1 MEIFLDSASITE
13 LEHVIKWGIIDGV
26 TTNQKI
32 FLKEKGV
39 NFKDRILDICKIMGS
54 KPVSVESNG
63 ITTDEIVNDARTY
76 AKLASN
82 VVPKVPMLADG
93 SGLEAVSILS
103 REKIPTNVTVMMNLN
118 QLILASKAG
127 ATYVSLFYNRA
138 KDSGEDPVK
147 IIQEYV
153 KWVSR
158 NNLSTKLIAGS
169 IRHIKDVEDI
179 AAAGAHIITIPYDI
193 MLQLPYHKKTE
204 ETIKEFDAAWNKF
217 LATD

>member
-76 AKLASN
+76 AKLAPN

-103 REKIPTNVTVMMNLN
+103 QEKIPTNVTVMMNLN
-118 QLILASKAG
+118 QLN
-127 ATYVSLFYNRA
+127 VSLFYNRA

-169 IRHIKDVEDI
+169 IRHIKDVEDKQVLI
-179 AAAGAHIITIPYDI
+179 
-193 MLQLPYHKKTE
+193 L
-204 ETIKEFDAAWNKF
+204 
-217 LATD
+217 

>member
-54 KPVSVESNG
+54 KP
-63 ITTDEIVNDARTY
+63 
-76 AKLASN
+76 ASN

-103 REKIPTNVTVMMNLN
+103 REKIPPNVTVMMNLN
-118 QLILASKAG
+118 QLILATKAG